1 MNKLIEFIS
10 RKTCFSFAVAVI
22 SVATASVGLG
32 TAIFF
37 VYLVMGGAYYL
48 ETFKF
53 LLNQAVVLVGLAGLI
68 HFLLF
73 GMIKNFY
80 IKPLRPLNE
89 NIEGCYIKP
98 DIGPEKI
105 RMTMEAIKRFPLLN
119 TMTAVILTS
128 MVVIAMMFFAYE
140 QTWEI
145 AILMNILLS
154 AGLAELLY
162 VTFTFIISSGIV
174 EGARR
179 QGYEML
185 RSYPRQAKR

>member
-1 MNKLIEFIS
+1 
-10 RKTCFSFAVAVI
+10 VV

-32 TAIFF
+32 AAVFF
-37 VYLVMGGAYYL
+37 VYVVMGVSYL
-48 ETFKF
+48 ETFKI
-53 LLNQAVVLVGLAGLI
+53 LVNQAIILVGLAGLI

-73 GMIKNFY
+73 GMINKFY
-80 IKPLRPLNE
+80 LKALRPLNE

-105 RMTMEAIKRFPLLN
+105 RMTMDALKRFPLLN

-128 MVVIAMMFFAYE
+128 MVVVAMMFFAYE
-140 QTWEI
+140 KTWEI
-145 AILMNILLS
+145 GILMNILLS

-179 QGYEML
+179 QGYGML